1 MEFWLLA
8 SNAHVTF
15 VTAVKAPSIAG
26 PVPGGEPRSKQE
38 EQPQQLAVRV
48 QQSFVQCLLR
58 WCCCG
63 CSKHHIFNTPLPR
76 DRTTHCSL
84 ICRMVPSA
92 LLLKREMI
100 TKATLQQKPLS
111 QDLEL
116 LTSLRLWDLSNT
128 AEQAGGREMA
138 TL

>member
-1 MEFWLLA
+1 
-8 SNAHVTF
+8 
-15 VTAVKAPSIAG
+15 
-26 PVPGGEPRSKQE
+26 
-38 EQPQQLAVRV
+38 
-48 QQSFVQCLLR
+48 
-58 WCCCG
+58 
-63 CSKHHIFNTPLPR
+63 
-76 DRTTHCSL
+76 
-84 ICRMVPSA
+84 MVPSA

-111 QDLEL
+111 RDLEL